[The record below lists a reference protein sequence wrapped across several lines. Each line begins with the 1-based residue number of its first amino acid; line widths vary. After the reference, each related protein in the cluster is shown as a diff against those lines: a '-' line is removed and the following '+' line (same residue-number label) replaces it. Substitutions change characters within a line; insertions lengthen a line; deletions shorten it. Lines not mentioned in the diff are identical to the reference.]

1 MWLHLTAANDYT
13 DQSTRYPWYTL
24 QTPVE
29 IVIGKFQDTKWS
41 PELFRRRWMNYIKIV
56 LKHFVYS
63 CVLTKSHRVIP
74 QRPAALLQ
82 LHMLWLIQY
91 HWKCWIYKGYAVSC
105 ARKHAR
111 ALSLL
116 RILHAHERQAFSCT
130 KRSYRRVQ
138 DGATCARGRKSNSV
152 STSWCSTLTSLKRYE
167 MSWTSDVLIG
177 GLAGA
182 DQGCGPHEV
191 RTSHHCISFLE
202 IQVISFTKGENH

>member
-111 ALSLL
+111 AYLFCAFFMRTSDRLSAVPSGA
-116 RILHAHERQAFSCT
+116 IAAFRT
-130 KRSYRRVQ
+130 VPRVQ
-138 DGATCARGRKSNSV
+138 GEGKA
-152 STSWCSTLTSLKRYE
+152 
-167 MSWTSDVLIG
+167 IPFQQ
-177 GLAGA
+177 AGA
-182 DQGCGPHEV
+182 PP
-191 RTSHHCISFLE
+191 
-202 IQVISFTKGENH
+202 